1 MQTCAKCGTALSAA
15 VGDLCPHCLFDLARR
30 PGGGARDTESPNAA
44 RPPRPRRTRP
54 SSKRR
59 RARRLVML
67 LAALW
72 SPTVSHAQQGAGASD
87 PKVEVG
93 ADFTATAT
101 SDFSHAA
108 LTPRLTLGASSR
120 LSLDVFGETHG
131 TAHTEVAGR
140 RELRTI
146 GAQIRSAI
154 IERRTFRVD
163 AVGGIADDRM
173 RRTGTYGF
181 ARGAD
186 GIYRAATVDL
196 VEHSS
201 AFILG
206 VASSQRVGRALAIR
220 EQADLVLG
228 RTGPRLV
235 TRVGA
240 AVPIGRYRPSER
252 DAPVYLGAFAVHA
265 GQRVWVRTRDGL
277 HVDGVV
283 RRTPRG
289 AIEIAS
295 DTGTTT
301 IAAVDVDWMA
311 VPDSI
316 KNGLVKGIVTA
327 TVPTA
332 LIMAGL
338 SHECDCGPSATV
350 SAAILGYTAAL
361 GGLAGVFIDSL
372 AVHPQDVYG
381 SGANEPR
388 LRIHPFVH
396 RRGPGILG
404 TITWR

>member
-30 PGGGARDTESPNAA
+30 RDGGARETESPNAA
-44 RPPRPRRTRP
+44 RSPRPRRIRP
-54 SSKRR
+54 SSKRQH
-59 RARRLVML
+59 ARRLVML
-67 LAALW
+67 VAALLY
-72 SPTVSHAQQGAGASD
+72 PAVSQAQHGADASD
-87 PKVEVG
+87 PTIEVG

-120 LSLDVFGETHG
+120 LSLDVFGEIHG
-131 TAHTEVAGR
+131 TAHTDVTGR
-140 RELRTI
+140 RELRTF
-146 GAQIRSAI
+146 GAQVRSAI
-154 IERRTFRVD
+154 IERSTFRVD
-163 AVGGIADDRM
+163 AVGGLADDRM
-173 RRTGTYGF
+173 RRKGTYGF

-201 AFILG
+201 AFIVG
-206 VASSQRVGRALAIR
+206 IASSQRVGRALTIR
-220 EQADLVLG
+220 EQADFVLG

-240 AVPIGRYRPSER
+240 AVPIGRYRASER
-252 DAPVYLGAFAVHA
+252 DAPAYVGAFAVHA
-265 GQRVWVRTRDGL
+265 GQRVWIRTRDDR

-289 AIEIAS
+289 ALEVAS

-301 IAAVDVDWMA
+301 IATGDVDWMA

-316 KNGLVKGIVTA
+316 KNGLAKGIVTA
-327 TVPTA
+327 VVPTA
-332 LIMAGL
+332 IILTGF
-338 SHECDCGPSATV
+338 SHACDCAPSVGA

-372 AVHPQDVYG
+372 EVHPHVVYG
-381 SGANEPR
+381 STANEPR
-388 LRIHPFVH
+388 LRVHPFIH

-404 TITWR
+404 TISWR